1 MTTEPEVIEQTEA
14 QKEEVEDGS
23 SEPQKTVDSKDTES
37 KDIPVQK
44 EEPEEN
50 KDTTEG
56 KQSPEATE
64 AQQEE
69 TEGKK
74 EDEEEIDLD
83 LNDPELAQA
92 ALKIQSGF
100 RGHLARKEIDG
111 MKVCCV

>member
-1 MTTEPEVIEQTEA
+1 MTGQTEA
-14 QKEEVEDGS
+14 QKEEVKDGS
-23 SEPQKTVDSKDTES
+23 SEPQKIVDSKDTDS

-50 KDTTEG
+50 TTEG

-64 AQQEE
+64 AQQEA

-100 RGHLARKEIDG
+100 RGHMARKEIDG